1 MSMGH
6 VARIRRHLAWQ
17 REASRPGRRPT
28 LETIRQVPGV
38 REVVPVPEGLAVR
51 FEPEADHETMVKVG
65 SMAIRARG

>member
-51 FEPEADHETMVKVG
+51 FEPEADHEVMRRVG